1 MAGIDKRR
9 IKTVNIG
16 GHLVPSY
23 MKREHRRG
31 SECLVTY
38 WVDQKLGMRMI
49 IDYSSKLFN
58 NYEIST
64 VLMGKDDFYII
75 DYLMSR
81 QKSVPDVEF
90 SGHKEIVTEDQYL
103 YLLRNAIVTKHLSIA
118 SSPPE
123 NFQYSGTFQ
132 NYGTLILGF
141 GFWVTL
147 DNLVAMNS
155 TVVIIRGS
163 KLTSSEFN
171 RYLKNWLSGGGSSE
185 IKYLSVEVKS
195 LDLNLVFKDL
205 ENQVVLVEKRRQYT
219 WMEEGVLEVGHSYDL
234 TRDDGV
240 TATVNQAA
248 GRDGTRMFEM
258 VVWPD
263 FYGSQL

>member
-1 MAGIDKRR
+1 
-9 IKTVNIG
+9 
-16 GHLVPSY
+16 
-23 MKREHRRG
+23 
-31 SECLVTY
+31 
-38 WVDQKLGMRMI
+38 
-49 IDYSSKLFN
+49 
-58 NYEIST
+58 
-64 VLMGKDDFYII
+64 
-75 DYLMSR
+75 
-81 QKSVPDVEF
+81 
-90 SGHKEIVTEDQYL
+90 
-103 YLLRNAIVTKHLSIA
+103 RNAIVTKHLSIA

-132 NYGTLILGF
+132 NYGTLILGS

-147 DNLVAMNS
+147 DNLIAMKS
-155 TVVIIRGS
+155 KVIIIRGS

-171 RYLKNWLSGGGSSE
+171 PYLKNWLSGGGSYE

-219 WMEEGVLEVGHSYDL
+219 WMEEGVLEFGHSYDL

-240 TATVNQAA
+240 ITTVYQRA

-263 FYGSQL
+263 FYGNQF